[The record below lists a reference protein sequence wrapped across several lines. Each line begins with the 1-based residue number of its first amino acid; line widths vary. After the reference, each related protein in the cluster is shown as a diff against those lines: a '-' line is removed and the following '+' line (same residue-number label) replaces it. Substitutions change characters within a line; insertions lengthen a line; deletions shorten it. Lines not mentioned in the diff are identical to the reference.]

1 MLIEDVERLIQETP
15 GLTATALAQ
24 RLFGHDGYH
33 SRVSA
38 EIRALVHVG
47 RVERRGGG
55 GPGDPF
61 TYHPIPGDTAPP
73 VTAISARRRL

>member
-1 MLIEDVERLIQETP
+1 MQRAMLIEDVERLIEEAP

-24 RLFGHDGYH
+24 RLFGHNGYH

-38 EIRALVHVG
+38 ECRALVHVK
-47 RVERRGGG
+47 RVERRGNG

-61 TYHPIPGDTAPP
+61 TYYPAAG
-73 VTAISARRRL
+73 SC

>member
-1 MLIEDVERLIQETP
+1 MQQARIISVTMLIDDVERLIHEAP

-33 SRVSA
+33 SRVSTECRVLA
-38 EIRALVHVG
+38 HVK

-61 TYHPIPGDTAPP
+61 TYYPIAKQSLP
-73 VTAISARRRL
+73 

>member
-1 MLIEDVERLIQETP
+1 MLIEDVERLIQEAP

-24 RLFGHDGYH
+24 RLFGYDGYH

-38 EIRALVHVG
+38 EIRALVHVK

-61 TYHPIPGDTAPP
+61 TYYP
-73 VTAISARRRL
+73 VAGQSRR

>member
-1 MLIEDVERLIQETP
+1 MHRAMLIEDVERLIEEAP

-24 RLFGHDGYH
+24 RLFGYDGYH

-47 RVERRGGG
+47 RVERRGTG
-55 GPGDPF
+55 GPGHPF
-61 TYHPIPGDTAPP
+61 TYHPVRGGPT
-73 VTAISARRRL
+73 RN